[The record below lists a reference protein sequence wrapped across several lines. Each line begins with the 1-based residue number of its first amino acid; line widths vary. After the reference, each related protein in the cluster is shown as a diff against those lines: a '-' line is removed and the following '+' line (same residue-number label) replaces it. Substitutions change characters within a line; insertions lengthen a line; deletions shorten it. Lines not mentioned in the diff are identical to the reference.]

1 MSLQGLYNKMHDAG
15 DYTKTFE
22 DFKGQYGT
30 KEGMDK
36 LYNGL
41 TSDGAY
47 TKSKDEFA
55 GQYYQHLKKKEP
67 TVSDGQESTSKVQ
80 ELPQESVSSFRTVA
94 SPKDWY
100 KETQKTKPE
109 RIAKEPVIEK
119 FDTGV
124 KTDEEQFEQ
133 KVTETYNTD
142 INPANRID
150 KFNKELLGL
159 KLKYDPLIG
168 NDENAIT
175 EYNKEA
181 TEKAELLGLQF
192 KDGKVGL
199 EPSEQKYWQENY
211 TRIWD
216 DMLKE
221 KAKNEKDSF
230 AKSVLNKLGS
240 GSGKDVMLTPYRAF
254 KASEKIWNAVVPS
267 SMESQ
272 YWADFVNLNDDK
284 FQEMS
289 AEGDRYEQ
297 GAIDML
303 KSGDISGAVGN
314 IALDVSES
322 LPMLTTLVIGNAS
335 GGTKSSLR
343 YMGASKGFA
352 EYDRLDRNTELPE
365 FVKITNALTKGF
377 NEVVWE
383 QWGTVK
389 ILDGV
394 KKAVA
399 DKGRNQISKE
409 LAGAYYSKL
418 DRAVS
423 HLGAW
428 GKDIKREALSE
439 GATQLSDNIV
449 DIASGLKPVEE
460 LFDQVGNSML
470 VGGVIGGGISL
481 PAHIPTSDK
490 SKYIRSVAKSVP
502 EEFSTDSKIDI
513 VKEVI
518 KREEFDYKAKNTN
531 NEGIKAAYE
540 KIVKSS
546 DQKIVD
552 IIAREN
558 GYEQDTEKKGS
569 QLKQS
574 EELAITKTDTGKEI
588 KELTTE
594 QKTETGKVLE
604 GETGRVQEPV
614 TEPTKEVDKFSELDN
629 RLKEIDDSIN
639 IMKTENSDQF
649 KKDGNLKSKSKLLG
663 SYKALIDIRSGI
675 TDEMQGLQE
684 ETFKKR
690 AREESNKSKIET
702 EKINKTFED
711 RQKELEKNIPE
722 DQLKELKESQRI
734 TDIFNKVS
742 NEENPTKEEIDF
754 VNEKAWLPKYYKFGE
769 NGLESIKPQQNV
781 EIIGDVIEKS
791 SDAEIRD
798 NGIPGGEKVNL
809 GKQGNA
815 EIPTQEVETFE
826 SAVTKGLDKGIEW
839 LDDIDK
845 QLSKFGKE
853 TLGVNLPVA
862 VAQTG
867 VKAAK
872 IALQAG
878 KTVSEAVDY
887 AINEIR
893 NTDWYKGLADKDKID
908 AENKVKGVFTGE
920 TKIKPETAE
929 PNLTG
934 VRVESTESTRE
945 EFGIGQREKVKTL
958 SDVELTQKAD
968 EEIKQ
973 GYNIES
979 LITKMEDG
987 TLPSDLD
994 QRIIRQYLSG
1004 LEKQFENNPND
1015 DQLLKIK
1022 RAVDASD
1029 IAGTMLSASFR
1040 SRKGEVIR
1048 DDSLAGFFI
1057 EDMNNLGV
1065 DKLTS
1070 KQKEIIQKEWDQIN
1084 DLKKKLEDK
1093 VAELEAKQ
1101 SKDKADKEFKKQRSS
1116 TKTSGKKTHEDF
1128 IYERKQILNSLAGK
1142 WKEASHDNTLSAL
1155 PLPYAKQLAYITPD
1169 VAKLM
1174 KSYIEE
1180 GIQNLDEMITKL
1192 HSDIKPFIPDI
1203 QEKDIHNLIAGE
1215 YKEPAKTRSELTIKL
1230 QDLRTEAKLINK
1242 YEYLEKGIEPK
1253 SERRKILRNKELADL
1268 RKQISGH
1275 DLTKLSQAKSRIKL
1289 ETEKIQE
1296 DLKTGNYA
1304 NEKKKT
1310 EIQLDKEGLE
1320 LKDKLI
1326 QARQERTVRILKDK
1340 YANRTDLERAGDLAI
1355 EIINTS
1361 RALMTSGD
1369 MSGIFRQAL
1378 IPVISHPVMAS
1389 KYFVKT
1395 LKHIKSEKEFS
1406 RWLYDVFNSPDYA
1419 IMKESGLYVSN
1430 PINPELSAKEEVFM
1444 GNLAEKIPIIGKYL
1458 VKPSERAYIS
1468 FLNQFRVGLFRRMA
1482 EQYLSDGKTYY
1493 NNPKLYKETAKLIN
1507 NETGR
1512 GGLGKLEGVAKYLN
1526 TPIFAPRLIASRLN
1540 LITNAVSPKFY
1551 LEVPKEVRVEYW
1563 KDMVKF
1569 LGVGTSVLGLA
1580 ALAGADVEEDW
1591 RSTDF
1596 GKIKIGDQRWDIWGG
1611 FQPYIRLIGQLVTGK
1626 TKSTTTGKISKL
1638 GSGYNEKSRGEVLLH
1653 FTRGKLAPAAALSVD
1668 IFTGKTIIGENVT
1681 IGLELRKNLLPLMA
1695 SDVTEA
1701 LKDKGISS
1709 IFTVGVP
1716 AFLGVGVQN
1725 YPTTGARSNPVYPE
1739 WMPETDFYK
1748 YKGFKYNAL
1757 GEKTSEIDYNIWSIL
1772 TTEKFN
1778 IQPKSK
1784 QELKDYNTEDGP
1796 PKKYSDAQYI
1806 KYIKARGNYIK
1817 EGVYNYLSPD
1827 KSDIINTLKE
1837 SDAKFKDEEQIE
1849 KVADMMILD
1858 VRAKYLKNLK
1868 QKADNAGELA
1878 ATGMEGKPSKIQQM
1892 INEEEE

>member
-55 GQYYQHLKKKEP
+55 DQYYQHLKKKEP

-80 ELPQESVSSFRTVA
+80 GLPQESVSSFRTVA

-133 KVTETYNTD
+133 KVAETYNTD
-142 INPANRID
+142 VNPANRID

-159 KLKYDPLIG
+159 KLKYDPLIVK
-168 NDENAIT
+168 DENAIT

-284 FQEMS
+284 LQEMS

-322 LPMLTTLVIGNAS
+322 LPMLTTLVIGNAA
-335 GGTKSSLR
+335 GGTKSALG

-352 EYDRLDRNTELPE
+352 EYDRLDRETELPE
-365 FVKITNALTKGF
+365 FVKITNALTKGL

-418 DRAVS
+418 DKAVS

-574 EELAITKTDTGKEI
+574 EELAVTQTDTGKEI

-594 QKTETGKVLE
+594 QKVYKEQLSKRTPDELAQLPSFGGKKFTMATVKPNGDISNVYLGGGDGASHNQYMTPEDADLYEQGRLTIGVYSKRLGEFMEAPQKGVSFGSKVMKSAFSKVEEPINEKEQKTETGKILE
-604 GETGRVQEPV
+604 GETGRIQEPV
-614 TEPTKEVDKFSELDN
+614 TEPTKVESAV
-629 RLKEIDDSIN
+629 
-639 IMKTENSDQF
+639 
-649 KKDGNLKSKSKLLG
+649 KD
-663 SYKALIDIRSGI
+663 
-675 TDEMQGLQE
+675 
-684 ETFKKR
+684 
-690 AREESNKSKIET
+690 
-702 EKINKTFED
+702 
-711 RQKELEKNIPE
+711 IPE
-722 DQLKELKESQRI
+722 LQFLEQDL
-734 TDIFNKVS
+734 
-742 NEENPTKEEIDF
+742 PTKKPDKIG
-754 VNEKAWLPKYYKFGE
+754 NKP
-769 NGLESIKPQQNV
+769 IKQNQNAETTGTIPETSSV
-781 EIIGDVIEKS
+781 E
-791 SDAEIRD
+791 EIRD
-798 NGIPGGEKVNL
+798 NGEQASPEVYM
-809 GKQGNA
+809 GKQGDA
-815 EIPTQEVETFE
+815 EVPPQEVETFE

-878 KTVSEAVDY
+878 KTVSEAIDY

-893 NTDWYKGLADKDKID
+893 NTDWYKGLADKDKIN

-920 TKIKPETAE
+920 TKIKPETTE
-929 PNLTG
+929 PSLTG
-934 VRVESTESTRE
+934 VRVESTEATRE

-968 EEIKQ
+968 EQIKQ

-1004 LEKQFENNPND
+1004 LEKQFESNPND

-1040 SRKGEVIR
+1040 SRKGEIIR

-1070 KQKEIIQKEWDQIN
+1070 KQKEIIQKEWEQIN

-1093 VAELEAKQ
+1093 IAELEAKQ
-1101 SKDKADKEFKKQRSS
+1101 ARDKAEKEFKKQRNS

-1128 IYERKQILNSLAGK
+1128 IYERKQILSSLAGK
-1142 WKEASHDNTLSAL
+1142 WKEASRDNTLSAL

-1242 YEYLEKGIEPK
+1242 YEDLEKGVEPK

-1268 RKQISGH
+1268 RKQIREH

-1289 ETEKIQE
+1289 ETEKIQD

-1378 IPVISHPVMAS
+1378 IPVISHPIMAM
-1389 KYFVKT
+1389 KYFAKT
-1395 LKHIKSEKEFS
+1395 FSHIKSEKEFS
-1406 RWLYDVFNSPDYA
+1406 RWLYDVFNSPDYP

-1512 GGLGKLEGVAKYLN
+1512 GGLGKLEGIAKYLN

-1563 KDMVKF
+1563 KDMIKF

-1611 FQPYIRLIGQLVTGK
+1611 FQPYIRLIGQLVTGE
-1626 TKSTTTGKISKL
+1626 TKSATTGKISKL

-1668 IFTGKTIIGENVT
+1668 VLTGRTMIGENVT
-1681 IGLELRKNLLPLMA
+1681 VALELKKNLLPLMY
-1695 SDVTEA
+1695 SDVSTA
-1701 LKDKGISS
+1701 LKDKGIQS

-1716 AFLGVGVQN
+1716 AFFGVGVQN
-1725 YPTTGARSNPVYPE
+1725 YPTTGERPDVY
-1739 WMPETDFYK
+1739 TK
-1748 YKGFKYNAL
+1748 YGNKKLNAL
-1757 GEKTSEIDYNIWSIL
+1757 GEEENETDYNVWNVL

-1778 IQPKSK
+1778 IQPKAK
-1784 QELKDYNTEDGP
+1784 QELKNYNTEDGRAV
-1796 PKKYSDAQYI
+1796 KYTTEQYV
-1806 KYIKARGNYIK
+1806 KYIKARGDYIK
-1817 EGVYNYLSPD
+1817 EGISNYASPD
-1827 KSDIINTLKE
+1827 RDDIISTLKE
-1837 SDAKFKDEEQIE
+1837 SDVTFKDEDQIE

-1868 QKADNAGELA
+1868 QKADSAGELA